1 MKLKMLSFSWKSFVS
16 DNVISV
22 TLMTAIWEI
31 TVLDNHSPL
40 ITSVRP
46 STLYFLYIDAN
57 WVEKRDDYAIWKWFV
72 EVSDNAIK
80 IMADM
85 LVDIEDL
92 DVWVAERAR
101 NKAIELMEKDRIFE
115 KIEPGLQ
122 NWAGIWAMKEVL
134 DFYKSVDWSNEN
146 KLAQRLN
153 KGLKNLDLNLLS
165 SEESS
170 VQTFYFEKIDSHLVG
185 KLLAQ
190 KNIMVRIGYFCC
202 HYYLKEASPKP
213 PLIRISL
220 GLHNTERDIDFV
232 LDTLKQIQQ
241 LN

>member
-101 NKAIELMEKDRIFE
+101 NKAIELMEKYRDSNDKMDME
-115 KIEPGLQ
+115 KYIEAEDML
-122 NWAGIWAMKEVL
+122 L
-134 DFYKSVDWSNEN
+134 KSIAQL
-146 KLAQRLN
+146 KL
-153 KGLKNLDLNLLS
+153 S
-165 SEESS
+165 
-170 VQTFYFEKIDSHLVG
+170 
-185 KLLAQ
+185 
-190 KNIMVRIGYFCC
+190 
-202 HYYLKEASPKP
+202 
-213 PLIRISL
+213 
-220 GLHNTERDIDFV
+220 
-232 LDTLKQIQQ
+232 DTLK
-241 LN
+241 

>member
-101 NKAIELMEKDRIFE
+101 NKAIELMEKYRGYE
-115 KIEPGLQ
+115 KLWYE
-122 NWAGIWAMKEVL
+122 W
-134 DFYKSVDWSNEN
+134 N
-146 KLAQRLN
+146 KLPIDWALYHRRDSKYN
-153 KGLKNLDLNLLS
+153 DERYWKGGNETALNLWMWIL
-165 SEESS
+165 
-170 VQTFYFEKIDSHLVG
+170 
-185 KLLAQ
+185 
-190 KNIMVRIGYFCC
+190 
-202 HYYLKEASPKP
+202 P
-213 PLIRISL
+213 
-220 GLHNTERDIDFV
+220 
-232 LDTLKQIQQ
+232 
-241 LN
+241 

>member
-22 TLMTAIWEI
+22 TLMTAVWEI

-40 ITSVRP
+40 ITSVKP

-72 EVSDNAIK
+72 EISDNAIK

-101 NKAIELMEKDRIFE
+101 NKAIELMEKYRDSTD
-115 KIEPGLQ
+115 KMDMAKYIEAEDML
-122 NWAGIWAMKEVL
+122 L
-134 DFYKSVDWSNEN
+134 KSIAQL
-146 KLAQRLN
+146 KL
-153 KGLKNLDLNLLS
+153 S
-165 SEESS
+165 
-170 VQTFYFEKIDSHLVG
+170 
-185 KLLAQ
+185 
-190 KNIMVRIGYFCC
+190 
-202 HYYLKEASPKP
+202 
-213 PLIRISL
+213 
-220 GLHNTERDIDFV
+220 
-232 LDTLKQIQQ
+232 DTLK
-241 LN
+241 

>member
-40 ITSVRP
+40 RTSVRP

-101 NKAIELMEKDRIFE
+101 NKAIELMEKYRDSNDKMDME
-115 KIEPGLQ
+115 KYIEAEDML
-122 NWAGIWAMKEVL
+122 L
-134 DFYKSVDWSNEN
+134 KSIAQL
-146 KLAQRLN
+146 KL
-153 KGLKNLDLNLLS
+153 S
-165 SEESS
+165 
-170 VQTFYFEKIDSHLVG
+170 
-185 KLLAQ
+185 
-190 KNIMVRIGYFCC
+190 
-202 HYYLKEASPKP
+202 
-213 PLIRISL
+213 
-220 GLHNTERDIDFV
+220 
-232 LDTLKQIQQ
+232 DTLK
-241 LN
+241 